1 MSLSRINNRKI
12 KAHRYY
18 IYILTL
24 AIIFFGFWA
33 SYFQI
38 DMNVRARGQII
49 AAQKTQVL
57 QSPDSGVIDSITV
70 KEGDTVEKGQILL
83 TLEKERAQAAFDG
96 VEGKVAAL
104 KITLVRLEAEVYE
117 KELKFPEDLLKHK
130 EFIDNQKE
138 LYLRRKEVLTEDLD
152 TLKQSLKLA
161 TEELQMNMPLLKS
174 GDVSKAEVLKLK
186 RQITEINGQITS
198 KKNKFFQD
206 AQAEMTKTQEELST
220 QDQNLLDK
228 KQLLE
233 YTVMSSPV
241 KGIVKKV
248 NISTKGGVVKPGE
261 ELVEILPIESDLII
275 EAKIQPLDMSNL
287 KKGLVAYIKLDAYDY
302 SIYGSMKG
310 EVEYISPDALME
322 QTKGGENIYYKVKI
336 RIKQDEFK
344 DKLNKNIQIDP
355 GMTVGVDIK
364 TGQRTVLTYLLKPII
379 KTLNE
384 SLNEK

>member
-24 AIIFFGFWA
+24 AVIFFVFWA
-33 SYFQI
+33 SYFEI

-49 AAQKTQVL
+49 AADKTQVL
-57 QSPDSGVIDSITV
+57 QSADSGVIADIKV
-70 KEGDTVEKGQILL
+70 KEGDNVEKGQNLL
-83 TLEKERAQAAFDG
+83 TLEKERAQAAYDG
-96 VEGKVAAL
+96 VEAKVAAL
-104 KITLVRLEAEVYE
+104 KITLVRLEAEVYG
-117 KELKFPEDLLKHK
+117 KELKFPQDLLKHK

-138 LYLRRKEVLTEDLD
+138 LYLRRKEVLSEDLD
-152 TLKQSLKLA
+152 TLNQSLKLA
-161 TEELQMNMPLLKS
+161 NEELQMNMPLLQT
-174 GDVSKAEVLKLK
+174 GDVSKAEILKLK
-186 RQITEINGQITS
+186 RQITEISGQIAS

-233 YTVMSSPV
+233 YTVMNSPV

-248 NISTKGGVVKPGE
+248 NISTVGGVVKPGE

-344 DKLNKNIQIDP
+344 EKLSKNIQIDP

-379 KTLNE
+379 KTLNQ

>member
-18 IYILTL
+18 IYILTFG
-24 AIIFFGFWA
+24 IIFFGFWA

-38 DMNVRARGQII
+38 DMNIRARGQII

-104 KITLVRLEAEVYE
+104 KITLARLEAEVYE

-161 TEELQMNMPLLKS
+161 NEELQMNMPLLKS

-186 RQITEINGQITS
+186 RQITEISGQITS